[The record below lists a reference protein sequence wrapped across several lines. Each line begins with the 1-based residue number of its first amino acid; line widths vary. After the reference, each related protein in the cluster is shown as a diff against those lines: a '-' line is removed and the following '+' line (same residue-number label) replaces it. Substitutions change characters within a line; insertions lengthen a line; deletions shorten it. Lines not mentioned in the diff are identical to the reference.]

1 MKKKIFNFFIIF
13 ILVFSIFTPVSANR
27 ETIEKNK
34 NSKEIIIIPI
44 ENYPDK
50 ESFETKM
57 ENILNANNSEFSK
70 NKYNKTKLGNAPISN
85 IQKNI
90 ILSFYPGLLGI
101 K

>member
-27 ETIEKNK
+27 EPLEKNK
-34 NSKEIIIIPI
+34 NSEEIIIIPI
-44 ENYPDK
+44 ENYQDK

-57 ENILNANNSEFSK
+57 ENILNANNSEFYK
-70 NKYNKTKLGNAPISN
+70 NKYNKTKLENAPISN

-90 ILSFYPGLLGI
+90 NIRFYPNLLGI

>member
-34 NSKEIIIIPI
+34 NSKKIIIIPI

-57 ENILNANNSEFSK
+57 ENILNANNSEFYK
-70 NKYNKTKLGNAPISN
+70 NKYNKTKLENASISN

-90 ILSFYPGLLGI
+90 NIRFYPGLLGI